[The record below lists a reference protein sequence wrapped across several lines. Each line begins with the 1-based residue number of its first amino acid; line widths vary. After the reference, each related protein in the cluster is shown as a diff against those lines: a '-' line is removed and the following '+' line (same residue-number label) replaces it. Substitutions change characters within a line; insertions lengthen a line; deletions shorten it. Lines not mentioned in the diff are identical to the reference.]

1 MAGDFLLDIGLT
13 AAETGRLPDA
23 VIRIGIRRL
32 LRQRLRSFGGGTC
45 EERRERTRQFL
56 ADARSSVVAAHPD
69 RVNVQHYELSAA
81 FFENVLGPRLKYSCC
96 HWPHGV
102 SSLVAAEE
110 SALELTC
117 QRAGIRDGMDI
128 LELGCG
134 WGSLS
139 LWMAERFPGCRVV
152 SVSNSAPQRAFIE
165 SRAAAQ
171 GLKNLRVLTKDV
183 NDFSTEQTF
192 DRVVSVEMFEHVRN
206 HAELMHRISG
216 WLRAGGRLFVHIF
229 CHREHPYAFETEG
242 ADNWMGRYFF
252 TGGIMP
258 SDDLLLHYQ
267 RDLTLVDQW
276 CWSGRHYQRTCRAWL
291 ERLDERRATVM
302 PVLAATYGAREAK
315 RWFNRWRI
323 FFLACDELFGYRH
336 GDEWWVSH
344 YLFEK

>member
-1 MAGDFLLDIGLT
+1 
-13 AAETGRLPDA
+13 
-23 VIRIGIRRL
+23 
-32 LRQRLRSFGGGTC
+32 
-45 EERRERTRQFL
+45 
-56 ADARSSVVAAHPD
+56 
-69 RVNVQHYELSAA
+69 
-81 FFENVLGPRLKYSCC
+81 
-96 HWPHGV
+96 
-102 SSLVAAEE
+102 
-110 SALELTC
+110 
-117 QRAGIRDGMDI
+117 
-128 LELGCG
+128 
-134 WGSLS
+134 
-139 LWMAERFPGCRVV
+139 VV